1 MNNKLTPCIHRIK
14 YDASKRKPSKARQT
28 RLLLSARL
36 KIMLSDL
43 GLTPETAGKMLH
55 VNPRTVRYWISGKTL
70 IPYSAYRLLRILTGA
85 ELPCNGWDG
94 WHMHSGQ
101 LWSPEGHGFK
111 PNDSSWWSLLVRQAR
126 CFKIMSDRETQ
137 LRLLAIRAGDGVT
150 ATAGPSNAGAGGVGA
165 TSPADAVGRAA
176 QPTGPNL
183 LIDHFRTQ
191 RYAEGS
197 FSLGKRPFPYAINY
211 RANISPSEIKGDD
224 HV

>member
-1 MNNKLTPCIHRIK
+1 
-14 YDASKRKPSKARQT
+14 
-28 RLLLSARL
+28 
-36 KIMLSDL
+36 MLADL

-111 PNDSSWWSLLVRQAR
+111 PNDSSWWGLLVRQAR
-126 CFKIMSDRETQ
+126 CFKIMADREAQ
-137 LRLLAIRAGDGVT
+137 LRQLAIRAGDGVA
-150 ATAGPSNAGAGGVGA
+150 ATAVASNAGAGGVGA
-165 TSPADAVGRAA
+165 TSPADEVGRAA
-176 QPTGPNL
+176 KPTGPNL
-183 LIDHFRTQ
+183 LIEHFTES
-191 RYAEGS
+191 RYSAMP
-197 FSLGKRPFPYAINY
+197 FSLGKLPFLSAINY
-211 RANISPSEIKGDD
+211 RVNISPCEIKGNG

>member
-1 MNNKLTPCIHRIK
+1 
-14 YDASKRKPSKARQT
+14 
-28 RLLLSARL
+28 
-36 KIMLSDL
+36 MLADL
-43 GLTPETAGKMLH
+43 GLTPESAGKMLH

-85 ELPCNGWDG
+85 ELPANGWDG

-111 PNDSSWWSLLVRQAR
+111 PNDSSWWGLLVRQAR
-126 CFKIMSDRETQ
+126 CFKTMADREAQ

-150 ATAGPSNAGAGGVGA
+150 ATAGPSIAGAGGVGA

-183 LIDHFRTQ
+183 LIDHFRKL
-191 RYAEGS
+191 RYGADS
-197 FSLGKRPFPYAINY
+197 VSLGKRPFPYAINY
-211 RANISPSEIKGDD
+211 VATISPSEIKGND